1 MSESKREWMPQLKQR
16 ENAPFLS
23 PFVGDDVH
31 PHWCDLTQFGS
42 QMLKSSRNTLTD
54 TSEVMFYHLF
64 RHHLTQST
72 SHKKLAITKLKG
84 QQMLSEAIGA
94 LIFLC
99 RWIEGRVEW
108 RIRKLKKIHN
118 KELFWKKKKGY

>member
-1 MSESKREWMPQLKQR
+1 ML
-16 ENAPFLS
+16 PFS
-23 PFVGDDVH
+23 PLLFCSTLNSGLDDVH
-31 PHWCDLTQFGS
+31 PNWCDLTQFGS

-64 RHHLTQST
+64 RHRLTQST

-84 QQMLSEAIGA
+84 QQRLSEAIGA
-94 LIFLC
+94 LVFLC

-108 RIRKLKKIHN
+108 RMRKLKKIHY
-118 KELFWKKKKGY
+118 KELFWKKKERILNRHTLKSY